1 MSPIHVAHTFT
12 HVHTYI
18 YGYIYIYI
26 SICVYMHYVHGMKSY
41 PPMRTCNVAQ
51 ASMHV
56 GIPMPMDCYSAGSAE
71 PFLLLADVCVQY
83 LFMKG

>member
-1 MSPIHVAHTFT
+1 
-12 HVHTYI
+12 
-18 YGYIYIYI
+18 
-26 SICVYMHYVHGMKSY
+26 
-41 PPMRTCNVAQ
+41 MRTCNVAQ
-51 ASMHV
+51 DSMHV